1 MNITETRMKILLI
14 FTLHLISGAAAGID
28 VIGFLGGRV
37 TINFKH
43 NVYDPV
49 RQVLF
54 CKAAECE
61 IISYDQRNRWIQKDR
76 FHLYG
81 DFHQALTVTFKQLSS
96 EDAGPYQYE
105 ENGRVKHQFNLRVI
119 RDPCCL
125 GSKTVSGY
133 LGENVTISCSYP
145 EEFESHNKL
154 FYKLDGHHIP
164 TMMDTTETQR
174 GRFSISEDRR
184 SKVVSV
190 RISDV
195 REDDGGVYYC
205 GLWRGGESVSYQ
217 SFYTEIQLQVTPK
230 SGSTTHTNPSGS
242 SNTITVCACVAL
254 LLLLIGGLA
263 LIFLRCIQA
272 KGSSSNS
279 REEGINSEM
288 SPAACVYEEIQD
300 FRPQSDSEDTPLY
313 AIIQP
318 PIHPSD
324 PLNSVYTTAQ
334 LPKMPSHPPE
344 TVYVNAQLP
353 TIPSDHP
360 NEVYATVQLPTIP
373 SDPPNE
379 VYATAQ
385 LPTTSS
391 HPPKTY
397 M

>member
-125 GSKTVSGY
+125 GSKTAADV
-133 LGENVTISCSYP
+133 GETVTISCSYP
-145 EEFESHNKL
+145 EEFESHNKH
-154 FYKLDGHHIP
+154 FYKPDGHHIP
-164 TMMDTTETQR
+164 MTDTTETQR
-174 GRFSISEDRR
+174 GRFSISDDRR

-195 REDDGGVYYC
+195 READGGVYYC
-205 GLWRGGESVSYQ
+205 GVWNEGGSVSYH
-217 SFYTEIQLQVTPK
+217 SLYTEIQLQVT
-230 SGSTTHTNPSGS
+230 GS
-242 SNTITVCACVAL
+242 SNTITICVCVAL
-254 LLLLIGGLA
+254 LLLLIGGLT
-263 LIFLRCIQA
+263 LMFLRCIQA